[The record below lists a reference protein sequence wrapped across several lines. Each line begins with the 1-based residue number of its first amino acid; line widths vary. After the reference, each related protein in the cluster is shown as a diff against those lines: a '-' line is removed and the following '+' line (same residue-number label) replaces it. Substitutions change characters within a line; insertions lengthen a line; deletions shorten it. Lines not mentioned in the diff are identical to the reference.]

1 MVVLCLQLNLGV
13 RRTHGRSY
21 LLMRKQYY
29 FRESPRGLLAWDIDR
44 LVTLTQNFPR
54 RQVPLASIRELDQ
67 PAFGEG
73 EPLTWRSLLEHM
85 QLIDAAEL
93 SFPII
98 LAADGLVMD
107 GRHRVAK
114 AVREGRQTIDAVQ
127 FPKDP
132 EPDYV
137 GRRPEDLPY

>member
-1 MVVLCLQLNLGV
+1 V
-13 RRTHGRSY
+13 
-21 LLMRKQYY
+21 RKQYY
-29 FRESPRGLLAWDIDR
+29 FRDSPRGLLAWDVDR

-54 RQVPLASIRELDQ
+54 RQVPLTSIQELDDQ
-67 PAFGEG
+67 WSGNDGPRS
-73 EPLTWRSLLEHM
+73 WRSLVEHI
-85 QLIDAAEL
+85 QLIDAADL

-98 LAADGLVMD
+98 LAADGLIMD

-114 AVREGRQTIDAVQ
+114 ALREGRDTIDAVQ

>member
-1 MVVLCLQLNLGV
+1 V
-13 RRTHGRSY
+13 
-21 LLMRKQYY
+21 RKQYY
-29 FRESPRGLLAWDIDR
+29 FRDSPRGLLAWDVDR

-67 PAFGEG
+67 PAFAEG
-73 EPLTWRSLLEHM
+73 GSLTWRSLLEHM
-85 QLIDAAEL
+85 KLIDAAEL

-114 AVREGRQTIDAVQ
+114 AVREGRQTIDAIQ

-137 GRRPEDLPY
+137 GRDPEDLPY

>member
-1 MVVLCLQLNLGV
+1 V
-13 RRTHGRSY
+13 
-21 LLMRKQYY
+21 RKQYY
-29 FRESPRGLLAWDIDR
+29 FRDSPRGLLAWDVDR

-54 RQVPLASIRELDQ
+54 RQVPLTSIQELDEAWSSNDAQ
-67 PAFGEG
+67 QS
-73 EPLTWRSLLEHM
+73 WRSLVEHM
-85 QLIDAAEL
+85 QLIDAADL

-98 LAADGLVMD
+98 LAADGLIMD

-114 AVREGRQTIDAVQ
+114 ALREGRDTIDAVR

-132 EPDYV
+132 EPDYI